1 MKFSYYDLGH
11 LSKGQV
17 VEVCLSAAANVRLLD
32 SSNYNNYKNGRHHRY
47 YGGYVKKSPYRIIVP
62 NSGHWYITI
71 DLGGYS
77 GTVKHSVQVLPGV
90 LPAARTRIPL
100 ANEPNYM

>member
-32 SSNYNNYKNGRHHRY
+32 SSNYSNYKNGRRHRY
-47 YGGYVKKSPYRIIVP
+47 YGGYVKKRQ
-62 NSGHWYITI
+62 
-71 DLGGYS
+71 
-77 GTVKHSVQVLPGV
+77 SVGQVERKFACESRRKKLIRREV
-90 LPAARTRIPL
+90 RR
-100 ANEPNYM
+100 ER

>member
-47 YGGYVKKSPYRIIVP
+47 YGGYVKKVHI
-62 NSGHWYITI
+62 
-71 DLGGYS
+71 
-77 GTVKHSVQVLPGV
+77 
-90 LPAARTRIPL
+90 
-100 ANEPNYM
+100 E